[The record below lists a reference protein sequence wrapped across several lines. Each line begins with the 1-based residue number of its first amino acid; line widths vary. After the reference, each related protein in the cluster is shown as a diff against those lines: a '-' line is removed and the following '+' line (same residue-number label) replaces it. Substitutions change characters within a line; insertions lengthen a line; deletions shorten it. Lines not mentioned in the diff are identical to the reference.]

1 MTRVIGLTGGIAS
14 GKSTVTAYLRKK
26 GYEVIDSDDV
36 VHQLQQKDGRLYQV
50 LVEEFGT
57 GIVAADGELNRER
70 LGELV
75 FGQKKVRER
84 LSQLQDGVIR
94 QELMKERNRLAKRT
108 NVLFMDIP
116 LLFEL
121 GYEEVVDEVWLVV
134 LTSELQLERLM
145 ERNQLSLMA
154 AKERLAA
161 QMPLEEKKKRTPYQ
175 IDNGGERLATY
186 AQVDQ
191 LLQRIERR

>member
-14 GKSTVTAYLRKK
+14 GKSTVTAYLRKR
-26 GYEVIDSDDV
+26 GYQVIDADQV
-36 VHQLQQKDGRLYQV
+36 VHQLQEKGGKLYQV

-57 GIVAADGELNRER
+57 GIVAADGKLNRER

-94 QELMKERNRLAKRT
+94 QELVKERDRLAEMT
-108 NVLFMDIP
+108 DVLFMDIP

-121 GYEEVVDEVWLVV
+121 GYEEVVDEIWLVV
-134 LTSELQLERLM
+134 LAPELQLERLM
-145 ERNQLSLMA
+145 ERNQLSLGA

>member
-14 GKSTVTAYLRKK
+14 GKSTVTAYLRKR
-26 GYEVIDSDDV
+26 GYQIIDADQV
-36 VHQLQQKDGRLYQV
+36 VHQLQEKGGKLYQV

-57 GIVAADGELNRER
+57 GIVAADGKLNRER

-94 QELMKERNRLAKRT
+94 QELVKERDRLAEMT
-108 NVLFMDIP
+108 DVLFMDIP

-121 GYEEVVDEVWLVV
+121 GYEEVVDEIWLVV
-134 LTSELQLERLM
+134 LAPELQLERLM
-145 ERNQLSLMA
+145 ERNQLSLGA